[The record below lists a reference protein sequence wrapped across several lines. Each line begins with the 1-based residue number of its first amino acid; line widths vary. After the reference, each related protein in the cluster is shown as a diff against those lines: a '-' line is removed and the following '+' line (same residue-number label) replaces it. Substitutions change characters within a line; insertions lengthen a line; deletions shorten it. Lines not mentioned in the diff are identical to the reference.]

1 MRIRW
6 FALLLLLCL
15 LLTGCAATTS
25 GGRVISEV
33 EHSQAYSA
41 ALLPYLPGY
50 EEGQPRDNL
59 YAEVTAGN
67 AIICFDVQAVPA
79 MERGVGKYWYPHVL
93 STMVIAVDRN
103 RTNAAITGWNSLWE
117 SGVSVGIGSDS
128 TIRNML
134 VLGSMSYGLN
144 NEKPGRK
151 RMR

>member
-25 GGRVISEV
+25 GGRVISEA

-59 YAEVTAGN
+59 YA
-67 AIICFDVQAVPA
+67 
-79 MERGVGKYWYPHVL
+79 
-93 STMVIAVDRN
+93 
-103 RTNAAITGWNSLWE
+103 
-117 SGVSVGIGSDS
+117 GVSGNTGILMCCL
-128 TIRNML
+128 RW
-134 VLGSMSYGLN
+134 
-144 NEKPGRK
+144 
-151 RMR
+151 